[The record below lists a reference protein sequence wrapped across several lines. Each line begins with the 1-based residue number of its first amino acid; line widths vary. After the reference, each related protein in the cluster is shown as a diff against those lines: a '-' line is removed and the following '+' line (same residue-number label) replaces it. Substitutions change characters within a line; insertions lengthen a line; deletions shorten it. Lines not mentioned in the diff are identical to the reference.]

1 VAFRLLLQ
9 LAEPG
14 DPTDDVTALW
24 PEGRPQVELGRLE
37 ITAVSPTSAADERR
51 LIFDPANCT
60 DGIDLSADPI
70 LQARSAAYAIS
81 YERRTKGE

>member
-1 VAFRLLLQ
+1 VTFRLLLQ
-9 LAEPG
+9 VAEAG

-24 PEGRPQVELGRLE
+24 PEGRPLVELGRLE
-37 ITAVSPTSAADERR
+37 ITGISLTSASDERR
-51 LIFDPANCT
+51 LIFDPTNRT

-70 LQARSAAYAIS
+70 LLARSAAYAIS